1 MGSEETNR
9 LEEHLKEILDP
20 MKKDLEVLKFGLLG
34 NEEIG
39 QEGLVLRVKNLE
51 KEQRQLLNVIE
62 ANTKSDTQFRN
73 EFEMFKQET
82 YIKENQHK
90 DFTKEYADKKN
101 KATMT
106 TVSIIGV
113 CTTLVAAAISKLL

>member
-1 MGSEETNR
+1 MSSQDTNR
-9 LEEHLKEILDP
+9 LEEHLKQILDP

-34 NEEIG
+34 NEDIG
-39 QEGLVLRVKNLE
+39 QEGLVTRVKNLE

-62 ANTKSDTQFRN
+62 ANTNKDNQFRN
-73 EFEMFKQET
+73 EFEMFKQEV

-101 KATMT
+101 KSTMT

-113 CTTLVAAAISKLL
+113 CTTLLAAAISKIL